1 MDFRGRSGG
10 SAKLSEVSEEA
21 AMFIE
26 AAFKTKL
33 KNFER
38 LERAEKFGVPDSCWL
53 K

>member
-1 MDFRGRSGG
+1 MDLRGRSGG